1 MAKQKNN
8 SAAAPETK
16 VFTSEDATR
25 KIRELIGGMLGISS
39 KSIKVKP
46 NYKLQKPELDIL
58 GFDKLTDAQKAAVA
72 KADELL
78 GLVIL
83 S

>member
-1 MAKQKNN
+1 MAKEK
-8 SAAAPETK
+8 STTPKAAETK
-16 VFTSEDATR
+16 AFTSEDATR
-25 KIRELIGGMLGISS
+25 KIRELIGGMIGISS

-46 NYKLQKPELDIL
+46 NYKLQKPELDIP
-58 GFDKLTDAQKAAVA
+58 GFEKLTDIQKAAVA